1 MEQMEQKESFFHK
14 NKGLL
19 SPILMVVVLL
29 AAYFIGPFRLVAVV
43 SGSMEPTI
51 PTWSLCVINIRRPY
65 EKIQVGDVI
74 VYLRR
79 SDGALII
86 HRVIEKTDVGMITKG
101 DANRIDDGVSTAED
115 NYFGVS
121 LFHIPGVGKLA
132 MKGRTPA
139 GIAVIAVVF
148 AGILVWSAA
157 DERRERRKKEETQ
170 EEQK

>member
-1 MEQMEQKESFFHK
+1 MEQKQKESFFQK
-14 NKGLL
+14 NKGIL
-19 SPILMVVVLL
+19 SPILIVAVLL
-29 AAYFIGPFRLVAVV
+29 AAYFLGPFRLVAVV

-79 SDGALII
+79 SDGARII
-86 HRVIEKTDVGMITKG
+86 HRVIEKTEEGLVTKG
-101 DANRIDDGVSTAED
+101 DANRVDDGVSTDAD
-115 NYFGVS
+115 NYYGVS
-121 LFHIPGVGKLA
+121 LLHIPGVGKLA

-157 DERRERRKKEETQ
+157 DERRERKKKEGSGEAQ
-170 EEQK
+170 Q